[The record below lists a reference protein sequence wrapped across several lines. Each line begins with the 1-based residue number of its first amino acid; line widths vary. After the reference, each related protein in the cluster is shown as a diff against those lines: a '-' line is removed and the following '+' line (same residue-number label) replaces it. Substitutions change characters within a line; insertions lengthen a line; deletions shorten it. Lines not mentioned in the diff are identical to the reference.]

1 MEVKLV
7 INNTNGGKSYSKVLT
22 QGELENF
29 TGKRLGEELDL
40 SFIGLDGYSGRIT
53 GGSYMTGT
61 PMRKD
66 IDGIG
71 LKKILSKWGVGNK
84 TGVRRRKSVAGN
96 TISQFTSQINVAITK
111 QGSKNLEEAF
121 PKKKD
126 G

>member
-1 MEVKLV
+1 MV